1 MPRAAAQLPR
11 RTMSE
16 TGAEPQ
22 GAVDAQGGAPATAPP
37 SGGARAMLKHLRHPR
52 GQRAQRT
59 AQDQLALHAP
69 QELSAGVLASALLA
83 MHMERDEYGHELVPV
98 LLHHV
103 QLDVS
108 DTVRTNSGHTLL
120 KIDLSYSCLLYTSPS
135 PRDRG

>member
-1 MPRAAAQLPR
+1 
-11 RTMSE
+11 
-16 TGAEPQ
+16 
-22 GAVDAQGGAPATAPP
+22 
-37 SGGARAMLKHLRHPR
+37 MLKHLRHPR

-120 KIDLSYSCLLYTSPS
+120 KIDLSYSVGQLHWTIYREVRDLIGLHTSLRAREVQGLS
-135 PRDRG
+135 LIHI